1 MDMAQLDKRTKGA
14 LWLLIGPTAL
24 LIVIFFLY
32 ALLNWITGADITTTL
47 ETLRVALNAMLFIA
61 GLISILVWIP
71 GIVIG
76 IILLVTKK

>member
-1 MDMAQLDKRTKGA
+1 MAQLDKRTKGA

-24 LIVIFFLY
+24 LIVVFFLY
-32 ALLNWITGADITTTL
+32 ALLNWVTGTDITTTL

>member
-1 MDMAQLDKRTKGA
+1 MAQLDKRTKGA

-24 LIVIFFLY
+24 LIVVFFLY
-32 ALLNWITGADITTTL
+32 ALLNWVTGADITTTL

>member
-1 MDMAQLDKRTKGA
+1 MAQLDKRTKGA